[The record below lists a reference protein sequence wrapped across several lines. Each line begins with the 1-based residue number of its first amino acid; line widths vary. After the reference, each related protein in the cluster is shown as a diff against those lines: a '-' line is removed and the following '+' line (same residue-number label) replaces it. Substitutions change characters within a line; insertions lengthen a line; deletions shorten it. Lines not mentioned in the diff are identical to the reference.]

1 MVWPFSSKSSSSDNK
16 DLTFSDVTSAATSAL
31 DTIEHTAQD
40 AKARLQSTKASL
52 DEMTAA
58 VEEMTTT
65 NNNNN
70 NNSATATSAWTSES
84 ALSTLLRKANLPEI
98 HIPPSVEPYLIAT
111 LVFGV
116 ATTAVTLYKT
126 RLRRISTSAYLTPN
140 TLQGKRTLKGKVTS
154 VGDSDNF
161 RFYHTPGGIWAG
173 WGWLRHVP
181 SNSKELKNQ
190 TLHIR
195 IAGVDA
201 PEGAHFGMPA
211 QPFSQESLAWLRQEL
226 IGKTVLV
233 KPYAKDRYDRVNVSK
248 EMLRVGY
255 GQIYR
260 QAGSEY
266 GGILTELEKIE
277 AQAKSRKI
285 GIWSQKTMVS
295 AADHKKQ
302 YLRDTTKGE
311 PLLSSLEKLEKFKAS
326 TEKSQREEGVVENGF
341 EVAADF
347 LKMQQQLSISK
358 QEMNTLHERMTGLE
372 KELNEVRQLIAFNP
386 IQ

>member
-40 AKARLQSTKASL
+40 ARARLQSTKASL

-65 NNNNN
+65 TTN
-70 NNSATATSAWTSES
+70 NNSATTSSSSSSESKS
-84 ALSTLLRKANLPEI
+84 ALSTLLGKANLPEI

-126 RLRRISTSAYLTPN
+126 RLRRIPTSAYLTPN

-181 SNSKELKNQ
+181 SNSKENSTLNMMKSKRLFLELKNQ

-266 GGILTELEKIE
+266 GGILSELEKIE

-302 YLRDTTKGE
+302 YLRGGE
-311 PLLSSLEKLEKFKAS
+311 
-326 TEKSQREEGVVENGF
+326 
-341 EVAADF
+341 
-347 LKMQQQLSISK
+347 
-358 QEMNTLHERMTGLE
+358 
-372 KELNEVRQLIAFNP
+372 
-386 IQ
+386 